1 MVGSRRSVVTS
12 AMLSRTVFI
21 TSGVQHVTSGSVD
34 YTGKTSTGRS
44 VFVIINRYGYVF
56 QIASSIKLA
65 LDRNSQIRD
74 GGGPIW
80 TTVGQNLGNA

>member
-44 VFVIINRYGYVF
+44 VFVIINGYNLVF
-56 QIASSIKLA
+56 QIATSVLGEWMISALKCTRINHRVLRSS
-65 LDRNSQIRD
+65 R
-74 GGGPIW
+74 
-80 TTVGQNLGNA
+80 